1 MDFSN
6 KTALEIGQM
15 IKNKEVSSV
24 EVTKQTLEN
33 IKNTEKDINAYI
45 SVLEEKAIENAKKV
59 QERIDSGEELS
70 PLAGVPM
77 AIKDNICTKGVN
89 TTCGSKMLESFI
101 PPYNATVTDKLDAA
115 GAVVLGKLNM
125 DEFEIGRA
133 HV

>member
-45 SVLEEKAIENAKKV
+45 SVLE
-59 QERIDSGEELS
+59 
-70 PLAGVPM
+70 
-77 AIKDNICTKGVN
+77 
-89 TTCGSKMLESFI
+89 
-101 PPYNATVTDKLDAA
+101 
-115 GAVVLGKLNM
+115 
-125 DEFEIGRA
+125 
-133 HV
+133 